1 MYKVIEI
8 AERVSAVANLVK
20 IDGRVSWVPP
30 DVTGFEPYYTY
41 LVESDETLLV
51 IDPGMVVHWPAV
63 HAAIEERLAG
73 RRLMVFNTRS
83 ELECIASLGRLMDS
97 FDNVQTITSCPLNP
111 FDLMHRKQPQRMHPP
126 SAYVGF
132 GESLQDFGFAH
143 LHSLRPVIKML
154 GTSWLYDSRG
164 KVLFS
169 TDCFGGDF
177 LATPD
182 EPLVRTTLEG
192 APDKAQLRATMLAK
206 FDWLENADTELLRRF
221 WDGLF
226 DQIDVEVIAP
236 THGRIQSG
244 KLVASQVLNDYSDAL
259 LGPVGKSAERVTV
272 ERPDPIN

>member
-1 MYKVIEI
+1 MSRIIHI
-8 AERVSAVANLVK
+8 AGRVSAIANLVP
-20 IDGRVSWVPP
+20 IDGRVSWVPT
-30 DVTGFEPYYTY
+30 DATGFEPYYTY
-41 LVESDETLLV
+41 LVDSDDALLV

-63 HAAIEERLAG
+63 HAAITERLAG

-111 FDLMHRKQPQRMHPP
+111 FDLMHRKEPKRMHPP

-132 GESLQDFGFAH
+132 GESLQDFGFPH

-154 GTSWLYDSRG
+154 GTSWLYDSDARI
-164 KVLFS
+164 LFS

-182 EPLVRTTLEG
+182 EPLVRTSLDG
-192 APDKAQLRATMLAK
+192 APDKARLRATMLAK
-206 FDWLENADTELLRRF
+206 FDWLAGADTAVLRKI

-226 DQIDVEVIAP
+226 ATLDIEVVAP

-244 KLVASQVLNDYSDAL
+244 KAVASQVLADYRDAL
-259 LGPVGKSAERVTV
+259 LTQIDQDIAPAAAAG
-272 ERPDPIN
+272 PDPIN

>member
-1 MYKVIEI
+1 MDKVIEI
-8 AERVSAVANLVK
+8 AERVSAIANLVR

-30 DVTGFEPYYTY
+30 GASGFEPYYTY
-41 LVESDETLLV
+41 LVESDEALLV
-51 IDPGMVVHWPAV
+51 IDPGMVVHWPSV
-63 HAAIEERLAG
+63 HAAIEERLSG

-143 LHSLRPVIKML
+143 LHSLRPAIKML

-164 KVLFS
+164 KALFS

-177 LATPD
+177 LAAPD
-182 EPLVRTTLEG
+182 DALVRTTLEG

-206 FDWLENADTELLRRF
+206 FDWLEGADTAALRKI

-226 DQIDVEVIAP
+226 APLDIEVIAP

-244 KLVASQVLNDYSDAL
+244 GAVASQVLQDYREAL
-259 LGPVGKSAERVTV
+259 LAPVRRSVEPAASERAGA
-272 ERPDPIN
+272 DN